1 MAIRISIF
9 VLGLILNLII
19 LVCYFRTKSDIA
31 RYIRIFAVFD
41 IAVLTTSIVA
51 FAWLNTFPENMEV
64 FQYLKNCLN
73 FLIAHSMLCPL
84 FLALDRVLIVSF
96 PHNFWLHERKMRVFK
111 ICLLVCTS
119 LVSALFLVSG
129 GVLKVLAMVNI
140 LNFFLQFLACLVIYA
155 IIVGKIIASDRKMKN
170 SRHVGTG

>member
-1 MAIRISIF
+1 M
-9 VLGLILNLII
+9 NLII

-41 IAVLTTSIVA
+41 IAVLTTSIVV

-84 FLALDRVLIVSF
+84 FLALDRVWIVSF
-96 PHNFWLHERKMRVFK
+96 PHNFWLHEKKMRVFK

-119 LVSALFLVSG
+119 LVSASSFVSVRG
-129 GVLKVLAMVNI
+129 AQKVLAMVNI
-140 LNFFLQFLACLVIYA
+140 LNFFLQFLACLIIYA